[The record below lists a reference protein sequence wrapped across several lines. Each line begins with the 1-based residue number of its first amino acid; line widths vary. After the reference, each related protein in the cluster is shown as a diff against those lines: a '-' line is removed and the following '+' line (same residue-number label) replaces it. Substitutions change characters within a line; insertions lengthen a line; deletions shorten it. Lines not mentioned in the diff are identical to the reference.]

1 MKKNNS
7 ILLTLCLAISLLA
20 LSCSQKQNWP
30 QFRGQDF
37 NNISIA
43 KNLPS
48 EWGNDKNIKWKFK
61 IEGSGW
67 SSPIVWGN
75 KVFIVASIP
84 VKLVSEPMPQN
95 VSTVPEEEEKEDTTA
110 QGGRPAAPGTPP
122 APGQK
127 PQTPPPPRPPRP
139 PEDTTGFLKDTY
151 RWEVTCLDL
160 NTGKEIWKQVP
171 YEGNPRIKK
180 HSLNGYASETPV
192 TDGKRLYVYFG
203 MTGVFCY
210 DLDGKQLWKSDIGAF
225 KTQNG
230 WGTGSSPV
238 VYNDILYI
246 QNDNEENS
254 FLIAIDAITGK
265 EKWRVSR
272 NEKTNYSTP
281 FVWKNNVREELV
293 TLGKTAR
300 SYDLKTGDLLWEM
313 KIGGEQSIPSPVA
326 DVNRIYLGN
335 AGGREVKSNL
345 YAIKAGA
352 AGDITPKDSISLNSS
367 IEWSF
372 PAANLANPSPLL
384 YKGLLYFLGSEGR
397 SFTCLNSADGKL
409 VYKTSIKRLAE
420 TWASPWAYNDR
431 ICFYDERGD
440 TRTIRAGEKFELLS
454 ENRLKDRFWASAAI
468 TDNCIYLQGS

>member
-1 MKKNNS
+1 MMKRTTS
-7 ILLTLCLAISLLA
+7 ILLLMCLIVSFFIS
-20 LSCSQKQNWP
+20 SCSQKQNWP
-30 QFRGQDF
+30 QFRGPDV
-37 NNISIA
+37 NMVSSMN
-43 KNLPS
+43 NLPA
-48 EWGNDKNIKWKFK
+48 EWGNDKNIKWKYK

-95 VSTVPEEEEKEDTTA
+95 VSTVSEEEERDE
-110 QGGRPAAPGTPP
+110 PAEPENPP
-122 APGQK
+122 APG
-127 PQTPPPPRPPRP
+127 QTPPPPRPPRP

-192 TDGKRLYVYFG
+192 TDGKRLYAYFG

-210 DLDGKQLWKSDIGAF
+210 DLDGKLLWKSDIGAF
-225 KTQNG
+225 KTQNN

-238 VYNDILYI
+238 VYKDVLYI
-246 QNDNEENS
+246 QNDNEVNS
-254 FLIAIDAITGK
+254 FLVAIDAATGK
-265 EKWRVSR
+265 EKWRVAR

-281 FVWKNNVREELV
+281 FVWKNNLREELV

-300 SYDLKTGDLLWEM
+300 SYDLNSGELLWEM

-326 DVNRIYLGN
+326 DQNLIYLGN

-345 YAIKAGA
+345 FAIKAGA
-352 AGDITPKDSISLNSS
+352 AGDITPKDSISLNDL
-367 IEWSF
+367 IAWTF
-372 PAANLANPSPLL
+372 PNANLGNSSPLL
-384 YKGLLYFLGSEGR
+384 YKGLLYFFGSEGR
-397 SFTCLNSADGKL
+397 AFSCVNSASGKL

-420 TWASPWAYNDR
+420 TWASPWAYNDK
-431 ICFYDERGD
+431 ICFYDERGV
-440 TRTIRAGEKFELLS
+440 TRTIKAGEQFELLS
-454 ENRLKDRFWASAAI
+454 ENLLKDRFWASAAI
-468 TDNCIYLQGS
+468 TNNAYIFKGVDNLYCIKN